1 MRLKVFFTSQSLRDF
16 SNLFFANIFQK
27 FLGLIRELVIAFFL
41 GSSILYANFLL
52 LRVVSDFFSQMTAG
66 NALKA
71 NLLPKFTKLY
81 ENNKD
86 VSLSEVFRFS
96 QKSSY
101 YLFFMSQLIQT
112 LVIFYLNLENNNLF
126 FVLSLILSFS
136 ICFNFINTIFLT
148 IFQAR
153 GLFLKYSYSSVTN
166 SLVFTLLI
174 YPLISVASFIGLA
187 LSRLIGIICMY
198 FTFVRPLKKDNLG
211 VEVKLD
217 NSDFNFPTLIL
228 GNFANIIIISSRFV
242 SGADGS
248 NNITFFMYAVVL
260 LNALLTAVVANI
272 STILLRKIAIKK
284 NSKLIF
290 YSLLVS
296 VFVGLCMVVLL
307 RFFSTEIVK
316 FVYLR
321 GVFNISD
328 VEQTAVYLYKL
339 SFAFLLLFVSTILFQ
354 PFLSLPIAK
363 NRKNRKYISLLLIGT
378 IVIGFMFSIFFDL
391 DVQFETLIVIYT
403 SSTMGLL
410 LSIYSY
416 YCYSKL
422 IG

>member
-1 MRLKVFFTSQSLRDF
+1 MRLKVFFTSQSLKDF

-52 LRVVSDFFSQMTAG
+52 LRVVSDFFSQITAG

-101 YLFFMSQLIQT
+101 YLFFMSQVIQT
-112 LVIFYLNLENNNLF
+112 VVIFYLNLENNNLF
-126 FVLSLILSFS
+126 FVVSLILSFS

-153 GLFLKYSYSSVTN
+153 GLFLKYSFSSVTN

-174 YPLISVASFIGLA
+174 YPLISIASFIGLA
-187 LSRLIGIICMY
+187 LSRLIGIILMY
-198 FTFVRPLKKDNLG
+198 CTFVRPLKKENLG
-211 VEVKLD
+211 LEIKLD

-260 LNALLTAVVANI
+260 LNALLTAIVTNI
-272 STILLRKIAIKK
+272 STILLRKITIKK
-284 NSKLIF
+284 NSRLLL

-296 VFVGLCMVVLL
+296 VFVGLCMVVVLH
-307 RFFSTEIVK
+307 FFSTEIVR

-321 GVFNISD
+321 GVFTVSD
-328 VEQTAVYLYKL
+328 VEQTAVYLYEL

-354 PFLSLPIAK
+354 PFLSLPIDK
-363 NRKNRKYISLLLIGT
+363 NRKTRKYISLLLFGT
-378 IVIGFMFSIFFDL
+378 IVIGFVFSIFFDL
-391 DVQFETLIVIYT
+391 DVQLETLIVIYT
-403 SSTMGLL
+403 SSTVGLF

-416 YCYSKL
+416 YCYSKST
-422 IG
+422 G